1 MAGKSITF
9 RGKKVQVP
17 WTLSDRL
24 ATWRDPG
31 KGMERFRAR
40 ATMALASGGYKSAD
54 KSRRQTSQ
62 WATNGSDAD
71 AVVQRD
77 LPTLRERS
85 HDSVRNF
92 PLATGAINT
101 VCTNVIGTGLRMKAQ
116 IDRNILNF
124 SDKEADAW
132 ETLTESEFKL
142 WSESTECDA
151 ARTLDF
157 YAQQELAYRAAKESG
172 DVLTLTP
179 MIPRKG
185 SPYDLKLK
193 MIEGERLTNKDN
205 KKDSATLVGGIH
217 KGVNNDPTAYDILK
231 QHPGNIYA
239 FGKKEWDTV
248 DAFGSLTGRRNV
260 IHLYKLLRP
269 GQSRG
274 VPYLSPVIEMIKQL
288 ADYTDNEVEAA
299 VLSAA
304 YTVFHKSKYN
314 NGASS
319 LDALDP
325 DKAEGI
331 DSVPTDQLK
340 IGGGMII
347 GIGADDEIDF
357 FDPKRPNTA
366 FDPFIQAML
375 RQIGVALEIP
385 FEILIKHFTA
395 SYSAARG
402 ALLEAWKYFKKER
415 AWFVS
420 HYCKPIHEVWMDEA
434 VAKGRLFAPGY
445 FDDLAIRKAY
455 LGTVWTGPPPGQIDP
470 LKEGMSSKLLVDED
484 FSTRAE
490 ETMKLNGGDFEK
502 NLPQRIKEEN
512 MRREGGLTVETELN
526 TAPDDNDGNNGSDA
540 EDETK
545 TQSMMLMD
553 MEGNV
558 YSHIPGEAL
567 QLMSGTNDINIEEV
581 ANA

>member
-1 MAGKSITF
+1 MGCQVKTEIKVKGKNYNI
-9 RGKKVQVP
+9 P
-17 WTLSDRL
+17 WTLADRVV
-24 ATWRDPG
+24 TYFRPSV
-31 KGMERFRAR
+31 GMERFRSR
-40 ATMALASGGYKSAD
+40 AMMALSDGGYKGAS
-54 KSRRQTSQ
+54 KTRKQTSQ
-62 WATNGSDAD
+62 WRTNGNDAD
-71 AVVQRD
+71 AVVQKDR
-77 LPTLRERS
+77 PTLVDRS
-85 HDSVRNF
+85 RDAVRNL

-101 VCTNVIGTGLRMKAQ
+101 VCTNVIGTGLRMKSQ
-116 IDRNILNF
+116 IDRKMLNM
-124 SDKEADAW
+124 SDDEADAW
-132 ETLTESEFKL
+132 ESIAESEFRL

-157 YAQQELAYRAAKESG
+157 YCQQELAYRASKEGG

-179 MIPRKG
+179 MIDRKG

-193 MIEGERLTNKDN
+193 MIEGERLSNKDN
-205 KKDSATLVGGIH
+205 ARDSASRVGGVH
-217 KGVNNDPTAYDILK
+217 KGINGDPTAYDIMR
-231 QHPGNIYA
+231 QHPGNIHS
-239 FGKKEWDTV
+239 FSKKEWDTIK
-248 DAFGSLTGRRNV
+248 AFGPQTGRRNV

-269 GQSRG
+269 GQTRG
-274 VPYLSPVIEMIKQL
+274 VPYLAPVTEMMKQL
-288 ADYTDNEVEAA
+288 SDYTDNEVEAA

-314 NGASS
+314 DGVSS

-325 DKAEGI
+325 EKAAGTS
-331 DSVPTDQLK
+331 SVPTDQVK
-340 IGGGMII
+340 IEGGMIV
-347 GIGADDEIDF
+347 GIGSEDSIEF
-357 FDPKRPNTA
+357 FDPTRPNTA

-402 ALLEAWKYFKKER
+402 ALLEAWKYFRKER

-420 HYCKPIHEVWMDEA
+420 HYCKPIHEIWMDEA

-470 LKEGMSSKLLVDED
+470 LKEGMASKLLVDED
-484 FSTRAE
+484 FSTRSE

-502 NLPQRIKEEN
+502 NVPQRIKEEN
-512 MRREGGLTVETELN
+512 MRKEGGLTIEKELN
-526 TAPDDNDGNNGSDA
+526 TIPDDDNNGSDE

-545 TQSMMLMD
+545 TEALNLMD
-553 MEGNV
+553 MDGNV
-558 YSHIPGEAL
+558 YSHNKKDGLKLI
-567 QLMSGTNDINIEEV
+567 SNTNDI
-581 ANA
+581 

>member
-1 MAGKSITF
+1 VETKLTLQGKEIT
-9 RGKKVQVP
+9 VP
-17 WTLSDRL
+17 WTISDRVV
-24 ATWRDPG
+24 TWASPS
-31 KGMERFRAR
+31 KGMARFKAR
-40 ATMALASGGYKSAD
+40 ATLAMANGGYKGAS

-62 WATNGSDAD
+62 WPTNGNDAD

-77 LPTLRERS
+77 LPTLRDRS
-85 HDSVRNF
+85 HDAVRNQ
-92 PLATGAINT
+92 PLAAGAINT

-116 IDRNILNF
+116 INRNVLNM
-124 SDKEADAW
+124 SQDEADAW
-132 ETLTESEFKL
+132 ESHTESEFLL

-157 YAQQELAYRAAKESG
+157 YAQQELAYRSSKEGG

-179 MIPRKG
+179 MITRAG

-193 MIEGERLTNKDN
+193 MIEGERLSNKN
-205 KKDSATLVGGIH
+205 NAKDTASLVGGVH
-217 KGVNNDPTAYDILK
+217 KGTNGDPTAYDIMR
-231 QHPGNIYA
+231 QHPGNIYS
-239 FGKKEWDTV
+239 FGKKEWDTIK
-248 DAFGSLTGRRNV
+248 AFGSLTGRRNV
-260 IHLYKLLRP
+260 IHLYKMLRP
-269 GQSRG
+269 GQTRG
-274 VPYLSPVIEMIKQL
+274 VPYLAPVTEMIKQL
-288 ADYTDNEVEAA
+288 SDYTDNEVEAA
-299 VLSAA
+299 VLSSA

-314 NGASS
+314 DGASS

-325 DKAEGI
+325 EKAAGTS
-331 DSVPTDQLK
+331 SVPTDQLK

-347 GIGADDEIDF
+347 GIGSEDEIDF
-357 FDPKRPNTA
+357 FDPKRPNSA

-402 ALLEAWKYFKKER
+402 ALLEAWKYFRKER

-420 HYCKPIHEVWMDEA
+420 HYCKPVYEVWMDEA
-434 VAKGRLFAPGY
+434 IAKGRVSAPGY
-445 FDDLAIRKAY
+445 FDNMSIRKAY

-484 FSTRAE
+484 FSTRTE
-490 ETMKLNGGDFEK
+490 ETMKLNGGDYEK
-502 NLPQRIKEEN
+502 NVPQRSKEEK
-512 MRREGGLTVETELN
+512 MRRDAGLTIVPELN
-526 TAPDDNDGNNGSDA
+526 KEIGDLDDNNGSDE

-545 TQSMMLMD
+545 VANLTLMD

-558 YSHIPGEAL
+558 YSHIAGKGLKLISE
-567 QLMSGTNDINIEEV
+567 TNDIKEGSTV
-581 ANA
+581 